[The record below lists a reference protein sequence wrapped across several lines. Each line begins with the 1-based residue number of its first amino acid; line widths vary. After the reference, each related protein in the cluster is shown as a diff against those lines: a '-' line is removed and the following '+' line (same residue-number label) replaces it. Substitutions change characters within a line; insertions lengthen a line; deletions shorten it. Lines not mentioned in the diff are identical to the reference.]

1 MSNGEESAKETCK
14 QSITMDL
21 IKSLSDLAVRNN
33 GMSFNIANSLLGQA
47 PTSKDDAEKAA
58 TPPPQGML
66 PQMIQSLKEIR
77 ARIIDANRDLEKV
90 QNELG
95 I

>member
-1 MSNGEESAKETCK
+1 MSEGSKSTKETCK
-14 QSITMDL
+14 QSIAMDL
-21 IKSLSDLAVRNN
+21 LKALQDLSVRNSS
-33 GMSFNIANSLLGQA
+33 MSFNIASSLLGQA
-47 PTSKDDAEKAA
+47 PTSKDDADKAES
-58 TPPPQGML
+58 PPALGIL

-77 ARIIDANRDLEKV
+77 ARIIASNQELEKV

>member
-1 MSNGEESAKETCK
+1 MSDAQSSKETCK

-21 IKSLSDLAVRNN
+21 IKSLSGLSVRNSS
-33 GMSFNIANSLLGQA
+33 MSFNISNSLLGES
-47 PTSKDDAEKAA
+47 PTSDDAKLAE
-58 TPPPQGML
+58 TPPPQGIL

-77 ARIIDANRDLEKV
+77 ARIMEANKDLEKV